1 MTKILFFRLFLFIIA
16 IPVMAMYM
24 LGIVF
29 NLPTNL
35 PIGIVN
41 SELNCMDHPINT
53 SKCIKKNLSCRLI
66 NEIKAENS
74 LKIFLYDSSVAA
86 YRDGKAGKLNT
97 ILELPKNFTE
107 ILVDRLDLYD
117 NFDDDVTE
125 PEGISDIAT
134 IHLDNTHLH
143 LTQFLQKNLNKAV
156 ERFFKKFL
164 VECGLSERLAR
175 VTGVVFEEP
184 IYGSKDASFK
194 DDLFTPILL
203 G

>member
-1 MTKILFFRLFLFIIA
+1 
-16 IPVMAMYM
+16 MAMFM

-41 SELNCMDHPINT
+41 SELNCSNHQIVSDCT
-53 SKCIKKNLSCRLI
+53 KKALSCRLI
-66 NEIKAENS
+66 DEIRAEKS
-74 LKIFLYDSSVAA
+74 LKIFIYDSPHVAF
-86 YRDGKAGKLNT
+86 RDGKAGKLNT
-97 ILELPKNFTE
+97 ILELPRNFTE

-117 NFDDDVTE
+117 NFDDDVT
-125 PEGISDIAT
+125 GQDAISDLAV

-143 LTQFLQKNLNKAV
+143 LTQFLQKSLSRAI
-156 ERFFKKFL
+156 ERFFKRFI
-164 VECGLSERLAR
+164 VDCGLSERLAR
-175 VTGVVFEEP
+175 TSGVVFEEP
-184 IYGSKDASFK
+184 IYGSNDASFK